1 MTAPWCCDALPAA
14 RAPGRGGPADVAGSG
29 TDHGGIRITVQA
41 RDPDAGAARP
51 QRRRVYSRAGP
62 TRAEPQ
68 DLPVPPTEHDTAS
81 SPLLE
86 TVDLS
91 CFRGDR
97 PLFEGLSIQVA
108 RGEVVQVHGPNGS
121 GKTTLL
127 RVLCGLQPPAGGS
140 VRWQGRDVPPGAPEL
155 RAGVQYVGHAA
166 GVKLDL
172 TPRENLAVAVALG
185 AGPAGTTVDAALAR
199 LEIDRF
205 HDVPARALSAGQRQR
220 VALARLLTCAAALW
234 VLDEPFTA
242 LDARAAALAGTM
254 LREHT
259 GAGGAAVIASHHPVA
274 PGGVTPRLVRIGP
287 KT

>member
-1 MTAPWCCDALPAA
+1 M
-14 RAPGRGGPADVAGSG
+14 
-29 TDHGGIRITVQA
+29 
-41 RDPDAGAARP
+41 
-51 QRRRVYSRAGP
+51 
-62 TRAEPQ
+62 
-68 DLPVPPTEHDTAS
+68 PPTEQDSAS

-97 PLFEGLSIQVA
+97 LLFESLSMQVA

-127 RVLCGLQPPAGGS
+127 RILCGLQPPAGGS
-140 VRWQGRDVPPGAPEL
+140 IRWRGRDVSPGALEL

-172 TPRENLAVAVALG
+172 TPRENLAVACALG
-185 AGPAGTTVDAALAR
+185 ARPTGATMDAALAR

-220 VALARLLTCAAALW
+220 VALARLLTCAAELW

-242 LDARAAALAGTM
+242 LDRRAVALAGAM
-254 LREHT
+254 LREHA

-287 KT
+287 ET